1 MPLKFEP
8 ILEAC
13 LANAERMIES
23 AKAVRS
29 VPGCNHI
36 AFNLAV
42 LALEEIG
49 KSILLFQES
58 LEVKHLP
65 RNGEEAKRPLEW
77 IDDHERKLF
86 WAIWFGDDG
95 LDWRTIPENM
105 QHATQLHL
113 QRLAVLYF
121 DPLSQMRNP
130 KSAISTSRVV
140 SA

>member
-1 MPLKFEP
+1 MPLKIEP

-49 KSILLFQES
+49 KSILLFQGS
-58 LEVKHLP
+58 LEIKHLP

-86 WAIWFGDDG
+86 WAIWFGDEG
-95 LDWRTIPENM
+95 LDWRTIPQSME
-105 QHATQLHL
+105 AAPRLHL
-113 QRLAVLYF
+113 KRLAVLYF
-121 DPLSQMRNP
+121 
-130 KSAISTSRVV
+130 
-140 SA
+140 

>member
-1 MPLKFEP
+1 MPLKIEP

-13 LANAERMIES
+13 LANAERLIES

-29 VPGCNHI
+29 LPGCNHI
-36 AFNLAV
+36 AFNLVV

-58 LEVKHLP
+58 LDVKHFP

-86 WAIWFGDDG
+86 WAIWFP
-95 LDWRTIPENM
+95 LKSHCPIPVSNNPASKRTISF
-105 QHATQLHL
+105 HKA
-113 QRLAVLYF
+113 
-121 DPLSQMRNP
+121 
-130 KSAISTSRVV
+130 
-140 SA
+140 